1 MCIKCTWGASSC
13 KVFEKY
19 LFGYDCIYMYIIA
32 YNMSFIIHTFLFD
45 VVVKDV
51 STLWDANLELCN

>member
-1 MCIKCTWGASSC
+1 MCIKCTWG
-13 KVFEKY
+13 
-19 LFGYDCIYMYIIA
+19 A

-51 STLWDANLELCN
+51 STLRDANLELCTFCLI